1 MKASERF
8 VTTLSSEVIR
18 LENKVEDLEDII
30 KGLEDNLERES
41 KNAYIYR
48 ENCLEWKKSAEELQD
63 FIANMLINVGN
74 PINEEIKK
82 YKAIK
87 EL

>member
-8 VTTLSSEVIR
+8 ITSLSSEVIR

-30 KGLEDNLERES
+30 KGLEDNLDRES
-41 KNAYIYR
+41 KNAYVYR
-48 ENCLEWKKSAEELQD
+48 ENCLEWKKSTEELQD
-63 FIANMLINVGN
+63 FIANMLVNIGK

-82 YKAIK
+82 YKTIK

>member
-8 VTTLSSEVIR
+8 VTTLSNEVIR

-48 ENCLEWKKSAEELQD
+48 EKC
-63 FIANMLINVGN
+63 
-74 PINEEIKK
+74 
-82 YKAIK
+82 
-87 EL
+87 